1 MRWFKKEIEKRA
13 SNYQGDFISPVELQI
28 RFDSKICYQKI
39 DKLLTYGVNANVDV
53 DQLIELLN
61 EKHLLFSQLL
71 QDDSINELQF
81 SHLEKLANSNQ
92 PLISYLESIPL
103 SVLRSQIK
111 MLLHGEDEL
120 NHRMNLFIT
129 YFSDASSSKLENA
142 IWNFMAE
149 LLHFFRPETYPLMS
163 RWVWHEQ
170 VQKGVMKEF
179 VLTKNGHCC
188 ELMGGQS
195 VDFEAY
201 RVWFAQKLGK
211 KGLFQDVHYLIDL
224 IYAQAYSDYIM
235 SITSRA
241 NTTDTLIADSHLALG
256 IISKLLGIEFNQNRP
271 PLSIPKN
278 VTLH

>member
-1 MRWFKKEIEKRA
+1 MRWFKKEIENRV
-13 SNYQGDFISPVELQI
+13 SNYQGDFISPVELHI

-39 DKLLTYGVNANVDV
+39 DTLLTYGVNLTVDV

-71 QDDSINELQF
+71 QEDSIDELQYT
-81 SHLEKLANSNQ
+81 HLEKLVNSNQ
-92 PLISYLESIPL
+92 SLNTYLESIPL

-120 NHRMNLFIT
+120 NQRMNLFMT
-129 YFSDASSSKLENA
+129 YFGDVPSSKLENT

-179 VLTKNGHCC
+179 VLGKNGPCK

-201 RVWFAQKLGK
+201 RVWFAQQLGK
-211 KGLFQDVHYLIDL
+211 KGFFQDIHYFIDL
-224 IYAQAYSDYIM
+224 IYAQAYADYIM
-235 SITSRA
+235 SITSQV
-241 NTTDTLIADSHLALG
+241 NTRDRSTADSHIALG
-256 IISKLLGIEFNQNRP
+256 IISKLLGIKFNQNS
-271 PLSIPKN
+271 PLSIPRN
-278 VTLH
+278 VTIH

>member
-1 MRWFKKEIEKRA
+1 MRWFKKEIEKKA
-13 SNYQGDFISPVELQI
+13 SNHQGDFISPVELQI
-28 RFDSKICYQKI
+28 RFDPKICHQKI
-39 DKLLTYGVNANVDV
+39 DKLFTYGVNASVDV
-53 DQLIELLN
+53 GQLIERLN
-61 EKHLLFSQLL
+61 DKHLLFSQLL
-71 QDDSINELQF
+71 QEDSIGGLQF
-81 SHLEKLANSNQ
+81 SHLEKLVNSNQ
-92 PLISYLESIPL
+92 SLISYLGSIPL
-103 SVLRSQIK
+103 PALRSQIK
-111 MLLHGEDEL
+111 MLLHGEEEL
-120 NHRMNLFIT
+120 NHRMALFIT
-129 YFSDASSSKLENA
+129 YFSDASNAKLENA

-179 VLTKNGHCC
+179 VLAKNGYCC

-201 RVWFAQKLGK
+201 RVWLAQQLGK

-224 IYAQAYSDYIM
+224 IYAQAYADYIT
-235 SITSRA
+235 SITSRV
-241 NTTDTLIADSHLALG
+241 NTTDPMVADSLVALG

-271 PLSIPKN
+271 LSIPRN